1 VFVPPGQL
9 ATAKARKLLP
19 ETVPH
24 ADAAANAGR
33 SALLVEAMTRRPDLL
48 LDATEDRLH
57 QAYRAPA
64 MKRSAGL
71 IDKLRTAGIAATVS
85 GAGPSV
91 LALTVAGQTGAAKA
105 MAPAGWTVLT
115 PGMSGRG
122 AHVLPLSEG

>member
-1 VFVPPGQL
+1 
-9 ATAKARKLLP
+9 
-19 ETVPH
+19 
-24 ADAAANAGR
+24 
-33 SALLVEAMTRRPDLL
+33 MTRRPDLL

-71 IDKLRTAGIAATVS
+71 MDKLRAAGIAATVS

-91 LALTVAGQTGAAKA
+91 LALTMAGQAAVAKG
-105 MAPAGWTVLT
+105 MAPAGWAVLT

-122 AHVLPLSEG
+122 AHVVPLPEG